1 MNQVS
6 DKFGLFYNENLMTA
20 GDYYPAPQYL
30 TLNDLYSRAYEGLAL
45 MLFSD
50 IDTWP
55 HATSITGFENVAA
68 FDDQQQY
75 LGVDVDQWGNVVYE
89 LPVRSNNSTEAQ
101 FNTTTTYAATSNPSE
116 ALSKAEA
123 ALASAK
129 VDLAV
134 QQAKADGAKA
144 NLDSA
149 NQQVATDQTAL
160 TQAQERLTT
169 AQGNL
174 TKANQPVA
182 NDQAAVDQAQTNL
195 TKANQAVA
203 SAQQNLAAATAGH
216 EAQLAVLKQAQANLA
231 TEQAKLAPLQ
241 DALKK
246 SQAAQQTR
254 LAQERALQEVENQ
267 AQGLKQTSSAVTL
280 SKASNKQAPVKTTEQ
295 QLPQTGNDE
304 GLLASALG
312 MVLMALATAFGIQ
325 KRKED

>member
-101 FNTTTTYAATSNPSE
+101 FNTTTTYVATSNPSE

-169 AQGNL
+169 AQG
-174 TKANQPVA
+174 
-182 NDQAAVDQAQTNL
+182 NL

>member
-1 MNQVS
+1 MS

-30 TLNDLYSRAYEGLAL
+30 TLNDLYSRAYEGLTL

-55 HATSITGFENVAA
+55 HATSITVFENVPA

-116 ALSKAEA
+116 ALNKAEA

-129 VDLAV
+129 VNLTA

-144 NLDSA
+144 NLDSS

-160 TQAQERLTT
+160 TQAQERLAT
-169 AQGNL
+169 AQG
-174 TKANQPVA
+174 
-182 NDQAAVDQAQTNL
+182 DL
-195 TKANQAVA
+195 TKANQAVV
-203 SAQQNLAAATAGH
+203 N
-216 EAQLAVLKQAQANLA
+216 
-231 TEQAKLAPLQ
+231 
-241 DALKK
+241 D
-246 SQAAQQTR
+246 QAA
-254 LAQERALQEVENQ
+254 VNQ
-267 AQGLKQTSSAVTL
+267 AQTNLT
-280 SKASNKQAPVKTTEQ
+280 
-295 QLPQTGNDE
+295 
-304 GLLASALG
+304 
-312 MVLMALATAFGIQ
+312 
-325 KRKED
+325 